1 MNKILDMKNTLF
13 FGSII
18 LLATVCINTEAVA
31 QNNRDL
37 QYFRS
42 PGLEG
47 VNRFETTKD
56 SSTVPFTGV
65 KVRVGGDFALQFQ
78 AIDHSTGST
87 DTLATLGN
95 NFNLPTANLN
105 LDVQL
110 ADGLRMNLVTY
121 LSSRHHPEA
130 WVKGGYIQI
139 DKLDFIKE
147 GFLENVMKV
156 VTIKAGLDEI
166 NYGDAHFRRSDNA
179 RAFYNP
185 FVGNYLMDAF
195 NTEAFGELYV
205 QKNGF
210 LIMGGLSNGNL
221 NQTVVKGTKEP
232 KPSIYGKAGYDKQL
246 NDDLRVRLTGSFYN
260 SPGYDN
266 GQYLYSGDRTGARYY
281 NVMQLYNAQD
291 NFRSG
296 RFSPGFWKFTAF
308 QVNPFVKWKG
318 LEFFGVY
325 EMVNGDQS
333 KTATGGSYTQMG
345 AELLYRIGKE
355 EKFYVGGRYNLVTG
369 TDTSGAAD
377 KSIDRLNIGG
387 GWFLTDNVMVKAEY
401 VNQSYSG
408 DGWLGSVFQ
417 GGRFNGA
424 VIEAAISF

>member
-408 DGWLGSVFQ
+408 YGWLGSVFQ